1 MKSTKYIVI
10 YAGDLAF
17 QARGFH
23 IKQHVI
29 DLKAKKCACNLWSVS
44 GVPCPH
50 ALACIMQR
58 GLQIFYFVHESLS
71 KVQQLLAVIRE

>member
-1 MKSTKYIVI
+1 MESTEYIVV
-10 YAGDLAF
+10 YAGDFAF
-17 QARGFH
+17 QVRGFYM
-23 IKQHVI
+23 KRYVV

-44 GVPCPH
+44 GVLCPH
-50 ALACIMQR
+50 AIACIMQR